1 MVGGRP
7 LRVYGIVPE
16 AWNDYKGN
24 NSFFLAENV
33 VTLQRQSSIP
43 SRVRIPAI
51 AVHQFR

>member
-1 MVGGRP
+1 MVGVRP

-33 VTLQRQSSIP
+33 LTLQRQSSIP
-43 SRVRIPAI
+43 SRGWCYKS
-51 AVHQFR
+51 